1 MTRRDKIGLG
11 IVIALLL
18 VLLGVLVWTR
28 WGERKTA
35 HSPSES
41 FVVKQRI
48 INLQK
53 SK

>member
-28 WGERKTA
+28 WGGRKTA
-35 HSPSES
+35 HGFSES
-41 FVVKQRI
+41 FAVKQRI